1 MLFFPLPCCGLQ
13 QKPIC
18 SKGYLLII
26 WLCKLFGFASL
37 KLVRFV
43 LCLYS
48 LIHHYFQGLITNCFL
63 KMMHWWKCE
72 RKITMALFAKKK
84 MESLKKNFIN
94 FFFFFYHFS
103 AKIQLSFLYPIYIR
117 LLNILCVYFQIFYKI
132 LLPWLCKLTV
142 IWVLNQ
148 SWKNLNL
155 RSASCLFYPV
165 GETHYTW
172 DKRTCKHLLSWVW
185 TI

>member
-1 MLFFPLPCCGLQ
+1 MAFMLFFPLPCCGLQ

-84 MESLKKNFIN
+84 MESIKKNFIN
-94 FFFFFYHFS
+94 FFFFFT
-103 AKIQLSFLYPIYIR
+103 I
-117 LLNILCVYFQIFYKI
+117 FQQRY
-132 LLPWLCKLTV
+132 
-142 IWVLNQ
+142 NY
-148 SWKNLNL
+148 
-155 RSASCLFYPV
+155 LFYIPSIL
-165 GETHYTW
+165 
-172 DKRTCKHLLSWVW
+172 DCW
-185 TI
+185 TFCVCIFKSSIKFYFLDSVS